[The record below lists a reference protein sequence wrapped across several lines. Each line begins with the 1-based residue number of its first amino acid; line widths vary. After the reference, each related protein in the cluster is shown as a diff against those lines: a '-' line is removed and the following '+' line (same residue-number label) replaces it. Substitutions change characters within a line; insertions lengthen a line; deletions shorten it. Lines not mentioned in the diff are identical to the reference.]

1 MAPKL
6 AISDYF
12 VSGTRDNGETFVTL
26 RDDRPEWLQDAVR
39 DAHRG
44 TLPNDWIYAECLA
57 AVEAYDDST
66 IVDDAGDDGGM
77 HEYADSRV
85 DVYTKEL
92 YRWAAAVCLTDTW
105 AEAEAEA
112 RETGMPEETERRI
125 ACIQYHAIRYIAEVM
140 RNACADAS
148 TVDAAGVEP

>member
-6 AISDYF
+6 AIADYF
-12 VSGTRDNGETFVTL
+12 ATHTRPNREPYVTL
-26 RDDRPEWLQDAVR
+26 RDGSPEWLQDAVR

-57 AVEAYDDST
+57 AVEAFDEGTIADDS
-66 IVDDAGDDGGM
+66 GDGM
-77 HEYADSRV
+77 HEHADSRV

-92 YRWAAAVCLTDTW
+92 YQWAAAVCLTDTW

-148 TVDAAGVEP
+148 AVDAAAP

>member
-44 TLPNDWIYAECLA
+44 TLPNDWTYAECLA
-57 AVEAYDDST
+57 AVEAYDESAIADDEMHDH
-66 IVDDAGDDGGM
+66 VDA
-77 HEYADSRV
+77 RV
-85 DVYTKEL
+85 DVYTKDL
-92 YRWAAAVCLTDTW
+92 YQWAAAMCLTDTW
-105 AEAEAEA
+105 SEAEAEA

-140 RNACADAS
+140 RSACADA
-148 TVDAAGVEP
+148 AANRIDCEYAP